1 MNTHVCAHSSS
12 WSTKQQSVC
21 QRVSIGW
28 FCARHVW
35 SEKHTCVCP
44 QQQLVGQPLTL
55 GCSPELTSSATHM
68 WVLTAA
74 IGLPKLLKVQNLHLT
89 SSLGYSAN
97 TCVCSQQHLVDQPSV
112 VLFCNTCVYVLTA
125 AIGLP
130 KLFKWSKLQV
140 TCSAPDMC
148 VQKHTCVCPQAAIGR
163 PTFDPWVQPSMD
175 CF

>member
-1 MNTHVCAHSSS
+1 M
-12 WSTKQQSVC
+12 
-21 QRVSIGW
+21 
-28 FCARHVW
+28 
-35 SEKHTCVCP
+35 
-44 QQQLVGQPLTL
+44 
-55 GCSPELTSSATHM
+55 
-68 WVLTAA
+68 
-74 IGLPKLLKVQNLHLT
+74 
-89 SSLGYSAN
+89 
-97 TCVCSQQHLVDQPSV
+97 CSQQHLVDQPSV

-175 CF
+175 CLTAAIGLLKLLNVQNLHLASSLDYSATHMCVFTVHSSNRSPNPQLSSSATHMCMCLQQQSVCQSFLNGQSFK